1 MEEIKSEQPAVAPG
15 MLLGTFV
22 TFEGCEGSGKTTQ
35 ATMLRD
41 YLIEKGKDVILVREP
56 GGTPV
61 GQQIRDILLNTE
73 GVDIAPIT
81 EALLFAADRTQ
92 LVRDVVRPA
101 LQKGITVIGDR
112 YVDSSLAYQG
122 VGRGCGLEP
131 VKNLNDWATGG
142 LEPHLTVFLD
152 MSVKDSLARVQP
164 GEFDRI
170 EKEDLEFHENVRY
183 AYSML
188 QRIFSY
194 RYAIVDA
201 TGTPEAV
208 HDRVVGE
215 VERIIL

>member
-1 MEEIKSEQPAVAPG
+1 LEEIKEQAFTAPG
-15 MLLGTFV
+15 MLLGTFI

-41 YLIEKGKDVILVREP
+41 HLLEKGREVLLVREP

-61 GQQIRDILLNTE
+61 GAMIRDILLNTE
-73 GVDIAPIT
+73 DVDIAPIT
-81 EALLFAADRTQ
+81 EALLFAADRAQ

-131 VKNLNDWATGG
+131 VKNLNDWATGA

-164 GEFDRI
+164 GGLDRI

-194 RYAIVDA
+194 RYVVVDA
-201 TGTPEAV
+201 NGPPEAV

-215 VERIIL
+215 VEKIMM